1 MKEHFRENIAS
12 KLRELRASRKLTLKE
27 LSIITSVSKD
37 MISRYENNK
46 CAMQIEVLAKILN
59 AYNISLD
66 IFFEDI
72 LAKKQKEEKVVK

>member
-1 MKEHFRENIAS
+1 MKEQFRENIAS
-12 KLRELRASRKLTLKE
+12 KLRELRAREKLTLKD
-27 LSIITSVSKD
+27 LSTISGVSKD

-72 LAKKQKEEKVVK
+72 LAKTQKQEKVVK